1 LSRFVVLLLLTLDA
15 ATGAAQSSVEAA
27 MKFAAAGK
35 LEEAESILR
44 DLERTNGRNADVQY
58 RLGLI
63 LLKRGKPED
72 ALHSLELASK
82 LNPNF
87 PFVWA
92 ALALVHESL
101 AKAMA
106 AHGDA
111 PGAARELQQA
121 IRLDPARPPYYL
133 ELVQLLLDHEP
144 AEPAEII
151 LQNAALRFPKNSDV
165 LRMLGLA
172 RFALGKTQPALDS
185 FLRAIDADP
194 DAEVGYAS
202 LETLLPEA
210 GDRLPEIAA
219 RLRRFA
225 SQHGESPIGPYL
237 LAMAGEPNHEDLL
250 RRAIRNSP
258 GFWPAHFELY
268 KALRERD
275 NWEQALSELRKT
287 LELNADFAPAHYAM
301 AEYYNRTGDRAGA
314 AREREL
320 HHQLLEAQRRAE
332 QEHRASAPRLAFTV
346 ESK

>member
-1 LSRFVVLLLLTLDA
+1 
-15 ATGAAQSSVEAA
+15 

-44 DLERTNGRNADVQY
+44 DLERTDPRNADVQY

-101 AKAMA
+101 AKALA

-111 PGAARELQQA
+111 PGAAREFQQA

-133 ELVQLLLDHEP
+133 ELGQLLLDHET

-151 LQNAALRFPKNSDV
+151 LQNAAQRFPNNSDV

-172 RFALGKTQPALDS
+172 RFALGKTQLALDS

-210 GDRLPEIAA
+210 GHAHA
-219 RLRRFA
+219 GNRRQA
-225 SQHGESPIGPYL
+225 SQIRLAAFGKSHRPILAGHG
-237 LAMAGEPNHEDLL
+237 
-250 RRAIRNSP
+250 
-258 GFWPAHFELY
+258 
-268 KALRERD
+268 
-275 NWEQALSELRKT
+275 
-287 LELNADFAPAHYAM
+287 
-301 AEYYNRTGDRAGA
+301 
-314 AREREL
+314 
-320 HHQLLEAQRRAE
+320 RRAE
-332 QEHRASAPRLAFTV
+332 SRRPASPRHPQFARLLARSLRTL
-346 ESK
+346 